1 MLHFGIPPFIIL
13 HPIIYILNLIHQIMA
28 LWKISVKNSGII
40 NGVRIEK
47 GMSIEYVTK
56 TTTPPLQSLSQHK
69 DAINQLFKNKYGVDL
84 GKAGI
89 INIGRMSC
97 EKIS

>member
-1 MLHFGIPPFIIL
+1 
-13 HPIIYILNLIHQIMA
+13 MA

-69 DAINQLFKNKYGVDL
+69 DAINQLLKNKYSVDL

-89 INIGRMSC
+89 SNIGRMSC

>member
-1 MLHFGIPPFIIL
+1 
-13 HPIIYILNLIHQIMA
+13 MA
-28 LWKISVKNSGII
+28 LRKIAVKSSGII

-56 TTTPPLQSLSQHK
+56 TTTPPLQLLSQHK

-84 GKAGI
+84 AKAGI
-89 INIGRMSC
+89 INTGRMSC

>member
-1 MLHFGIPPFIIL
+1 
-13 HPIIYILNLIHQIMA
+13 MA

-69 DAINQLFKNKYGVDL
+69 DAINQLFKNKDGVDL
-84 GKAGI
+84 AKAGI
-89 INIGRMSC
+89 INTGRMSC

>member
-1 MLHFGIPPFIIL
+1 
-13 HPIIYILNLIHQIMA
+13 MA

-40 NGVRIEK
+40 NGVRFEK

-56 TTTPPLQSLSQHK
+56 TTTPPLQLLSQHK

-84 GKAGI
+84 AKAGI
-89 INIGRMSC
+89 INTGRMLC
-97 EKIS
+97 EKFS

>member
-1 MLHFGIPPFIIL
+1 MV
-13 HPIIYILNLIHQIMA
+13 

-69 DAINQLFKNKYGVDL
+69 DAINQLFKNKYEVDL

-89 INIGRMSC
+89 INIVRKSC

>member
-1 MLHFGIPPFIIL
+1 
-13 HPIIYILNLIHQIMA
+13 MA
-28 LWKISVKNSGII
+28 LWKIAVKNSGII

-69 DAINQLFKNKYGVDL
+69 EAITNYSRTNTVLILVRL
-84 GKAGI
+84 
-89 INIGRMSC
+89 
-97 EKIS
+97 E

>member
-1 MLHFGIPPFIIL
+1 
-13 HPIIYILNLIHQIMA
+13 MA

-56 TTTPPLQSLSQHK
+56 TTHHLFSHYHSTRMLSTNYSGTNTVL
-69 DAINQLFKNKYGVDL
+69 ILIRL
-84 GKAGI
+84 
-89 INIGRMSC
+89 
-97 EKIS
+97 E

>member
-1 MLHFGIPPFIIL
+1 
-13 HPIIYILNLIHQIMA
+13 MA
-28 LWKISVKNSGII
+28 LWKIAVKNSGII

-56 TTTPPLQSLSQHK
+56 TTTPPLQLLSQHK

-84 GKAGI
+84 AKAGI
-89 INIGRMSC
+89 INTGRMSC

>member
-1 MLHFGIPPFIIL
+1 
-13 HPIIYILNLIHQIMA
+13 MA

-84 GKAGI
+84 AKVGI
-89 INIGRMSC
+89 INAGRMSC

>member
-1 MLHFGIPPFIIL
+1 
-13 HPIIYILNLIHQIMA
+13 MA

-69 DAINQLFKNKYGVDL
+69 DAINQLFKVTYKN
-84 GKAGI
+84 
-89 INIGRMSC
+89 
-97 EKIS
+97 

>member
-1 MLHFGIPPFIIL
+1 
-13 HPIIYILNLIHQIMA
+13 MA

-69 DAINQLFKNKYGVDL
+69 DAINQLLKNKYGVDF

>member
-1 MLHFGIPPFIIL
+1 
-13 HPIIYILNLIHQIMA
+13 MA
-28 LWKISVKNSGII
+28 LWKIAVKSSGII

-56 TTTPPLQSLSQHK
+56 TTTPPLQLLSQHK
-69 DAINQLFKNKYGVDL
+69 AAINQLFKNKYGVDL
-84 GKAGI
+84 AKAGI
-89 INIGRMSC
+89 INTGRMSC

>member
-1 MLHFGIPPFIIL
+1 
-13 HPIIYILNLIHQIMA
+13 MA

-69 DAINQLFKNKYGVDL
+69 DAFNQLFRNKYGVELD
-84 GKAGI
+84 KAGI
-89 INIGRMSC
+89 INVGRMSC

>member
-1 MLHFGIPPFIIL
+1 MLHFGIPPFLIF
-13 HPIIYILNLIHQIMA
+13 HPIIYNLNLIHQIMA
-28 LWKISVKNSGII
+28 LWKISVENSGII

-69 DAINQLFKNKYGVDL
+69 DAINQLFKVTYKN
-84 GKAGI
+84 
-89 INIGRMSC
+89 
-97 EKIS
+97 

>member
-1 MLHFGIPPFIIL
+1 
-13 HPIIYILNLIHQIMA
+13 MA

-69 DAINQLFKNKYGVDL
+69 DTINQLFRNKYGVDL
-84 GKAGI
+84 DKAGI
-89 INIGRMSC
+89 INVGRMSC

>member
-1 MLHFGIPPFIIL
+1 
-13 HPIIYILNLIHQIMA
+13 MA

-47 GMSIEYVTK
+47 GMSIKYVTK
-56 TTTPPLQSLSQHK
+56 ITTPPLQSLSQHK
-69 DAINQLFKNKYGVDL
+69 DAINQLFKNKYCVDL

-89 INIGRMSC
+89 INVGRMSC

>member
-1 MLHFGIPPFIIL
+1 
-13 HPIIYILNLIHQIMA
+13 MA
-28 LWKISVKNSGII
+28 LWKIAVKSSGII

-47 GMSIEYVTK
+47 GMSIEYESK
-56 TTTPPLQSLSQHK
+56 TTTPPLQLLSQRK

-84 GKAGI
+84 AKAGI
-89 INIGRMSC
+89 INTGRMSC

>member
-1 MLHFGIPPFIIL
+1 
-13 HPIIYILNLIHQIMA
+13 MA

-56 TTTPPLQSLSQHK
+56 TTTPPLQLLSQHK
-69 DAINQLFKNKYGVDL
+69 DAIIQLFKNKYGVDL
-84 GKAGI
+84 AKAGI
-89 INIGRMSC
+89 INTGRMLC
-97 EKIS
+97 EKFS

>member
-1 MLHFGIPPFIIL
+1 
-13 HPIIYILNLIHQIMA
+13 MA

-56 TTTPPLQSLSQHK
+56 TTTSPLQSLSQHK
-69 DAINQLFKNKYGVDL
+69 DAINQLLKNKYSVDL

>member
-1 MLHFGIPPFIIL
+1 
-13 HPIIYILNLIHQIMA
+13 MA
-28 LWKISVKNSGII
+28 LWKIAVKNSGII

-56 TTTPPLQSLSQHK
+56 TTTPPLQLLSQHK

-84 GKAGI
+84 AKAGI
-89 INIGRMSC
+89 INTGRMSY

>member
-1 MLHFGIPPFIIL
+1 
-13 HPIIYILNLIHQIMA
+13 MA

-56 TTTPPLQSLSQHK
+56 TTTPPLQLLSQHK

-84 GKAGI
+84 AKAGI
-89 INIGRMSC
+89 INTGRMSY

>member
-1 MLHFGIPPFIIL
+1 
-13 HPIIYILNLIHQIMA
+13 MA
-28 LWKISVKNSGII
+28 LWKIAVKSSGII

-56 TTTPPLQSLSQHK
+56 TTTPPLQLLSQHK
-69 DAINQLFKNKYGVDL
+69 DAINQLFKNKYEVDL
-84 GKAGI
+84 AKAGI
-89 INIGRMSC
+89 INTGRMSY

>member
-1 MLHFGIPPFIIL
+1 
-13 HPIIYILNLIHQIMA
+13 MA

-56 TTTPPLQSLSQHK
+56 TATPPLQLLSQHK

-84 GKAGI
+84 AKAGI
-89 INIGRMSC
+89 INTGRMSC

>member
-1 MLHFGIPPFIIL
+1 
-13 HPIIYILNLIHQIMA
+13 MA

-84 GKAGI
+84 AKAGI

>member
-1 MLHFGIPPFIIL
+1 
-13 HPIIYILNLIHQIMA
+13 MA

-56 TTTPPLQSLSQHK
+56 TTTTPLQSLSQHK

-84 GKAGI
+84 AKAGI
-89 INIGRMSC
+89 INTGRMLC
-97 EKIS
+97 EKFS